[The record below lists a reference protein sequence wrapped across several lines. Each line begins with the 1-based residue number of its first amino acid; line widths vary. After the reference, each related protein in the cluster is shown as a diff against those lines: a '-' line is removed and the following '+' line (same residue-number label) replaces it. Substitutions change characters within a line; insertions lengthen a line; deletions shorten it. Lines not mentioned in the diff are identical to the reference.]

1 MITLKLQKPSNT
13 SNSVSKLDIKLI
25 CKSQLISTQLVTI
38 TQPTLCWILQGWEG
52 GRKIQKVIW
61 VLPLRTWLRAIIRET
76 TEGVWHDKQ
85 RRHQN
90 WQMSKS
96 VVIPS
101 KEMATLWQSGTSKK
115 TQWRA
120 LESWTWFGKENEA
133 GPSGWEE
140 PQCERSGGQTCQS
153 WWCRVTGLAEKQ
165 SVCWR
170 TVRWLGLIKKSGRT
184 AWTSDNRWVVHNS
197 GCTTRSTWSF

>member
-38 TQPTLCWILQGWEG
+38 TQPTLCWILRGWEG
-52 GRKIQKVIW
+52 GRNIQKLIW

-115 TQWRA
+115 NTV
-120 LESWTWFGKENEA
+120 ESTWKLDVIWKGK
-133 GPSGWEE
+133 
-140 PQCERSGGQTCQS
+140 RGG
-153 WWCRVTGLAEKQ
+153 AF
-165 SVCWR
+165 
-170 TVRWLGLIKKSGRT
+170 WLGGAPVWAVWGANLPKL
-184 AWTSDNRWVVHNS
+184 VV
-197 GCTTRSTWSF
+197 